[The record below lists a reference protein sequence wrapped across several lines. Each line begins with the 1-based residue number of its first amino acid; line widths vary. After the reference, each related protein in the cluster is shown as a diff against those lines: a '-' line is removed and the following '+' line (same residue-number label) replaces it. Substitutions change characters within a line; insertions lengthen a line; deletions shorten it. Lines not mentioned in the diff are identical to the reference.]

1 MDRETLYEYLT
12 TKQDVVEFLI
22 EKSVSK
28 DSIETSKQDFIQ
40 DIGDLNL
47 YHDIHEKIRRVS
59 TY

>member
-1 MDRETLYEYLT
+1 MDRETLYEYLK